1 MLFNVCKYES
11 YELMQKLC
19 TVNLLIWSYDGSNG
33 LGRVVLVVE
42 DDADLITIYKEI
54 LELKNFEVHTAENGK
69 IGVEKFKEIN
79 PSLVIMDGDMPVLDG
94 YEAFNQI
101 KELDNNANVVIVTG
115 MAEYEKKNQDA
126 IKKGLIKVI
135 SKPLGVNQIVELAEK
150 YSEVKVKE

>member
-1 MLFNVCKYES
+1 
-11 YELMQKLC
+11 
-19 TVNLLIWSYDGSNG
+19 

>member
-1 MLFNVCKYES
+1 
-11 YELMQKLC
+11 MQKLC
-19 TVNLLIWSYDGSNG
+19 TANLLIGLYEGNSG

-69 IGVEKFKEIN
+69 MGVEKFKEIN

-94 YEAFNQI
+94 YDAFNQI

-135 SKPLGVNQIVELAEK
+135 SKPLGVNQLVELAEK